1 MRSEE
6 QLSKYLSSSSEATGC
21 ERFILNHEMRDEVT
35 NNTGTLTLK
44 YRQLY
49 FQIVNKIAAQLKNK
63 VFKFIKKTSI
73 SATGGHAQV
82 STTL

>member
-35 NNTGTLTLK
+35 NTGTLTLK

-63 VFKFIKKTSI
+63 VFKFIKKPAI